1 MSDKKLPEGFSPISP
16 DSDLG
21 KMMEKAKGIDLSQ
34 MTVPQFDYSHISRQ
48 VEKQNREMNAIWDEI
63 AEERERKEAAEE
75 AYRHETIRSLRAIEQ
90 NTANLYTLVDLISKS
105 NDQQD
110 ELIAIIAEILTIA
123 KAKDKKEAESIYKKV
138 MAKITQTVKDGETL
152 AKIVGYATT
161 VYELAKP
168 IIENL
173 KG

>member
-1 MSDKKLPEGFSPISP
+1 MNNDLKPLGLGLSGFDISKLP
-16 DSDLG
+16 
-21 KMMEKAKGIDLSQ
+21 
-34 MTVPQFDYSHISRQ
+34 TVQPNLDFIAEHS
-48 VEKQNREMNAIWDEI
+48 REMERTMQAVQR
-63 AEERERKEAAEE
+63 ERERKEAAEV
-75 AYRHETIRSLRAIEQ
+75 AYRQETIRSLRAIEQ

-105 NDQQD
+105 NEQQD

-138 MAKITQTVKDGETL
+138 MAKITQIVKDGETL
-152 AKIVGYATT
+152 AKVVGYATT

>member
-1 MSDKKLPEGFSPISP
+1 MNNDVKPAGVNLAQLNLSTTNSHASSISN
-16 DSDLG
+16 SI
-21 KMMEKAKGIDLSQ
+21 A
-34 MTVPQFDYSHISRQ
+34 
-48 VEKQNREMNAIWDEI
+48 KQNREKERTMQAVQR
-63 AEERERKEAAEE
+63 ERERKEAAEE
-75 AYRHETIRSLRAIEQ
+75 AYRQETMRSLRAIEQ

-152 AKIVGYATT
+152 AKVVGYATT

>member
-1 MSDKKLPEGFSPISP
+1 MSDGLKFDPANMPRINLSTNHLANSVA
-16 DSDLG
+16 DSI
-21 KMMEKAKGIDLSQ
+21 AANQ
-34 MTVPQFDYSHISRQ
+34 
-48 VEKQNREMNAIWDEI
+48 REMERSMQAVQR
-63 AEERERKEAAEE
+63 ERERKEAAEA
-75 AYRHETIRSLRAIEQ
+75 AYREETIRSLRAIEQ
-90 NTANLYTLVDLISKS
+90 NTANLYTLVDLINKS
-105 NDQQD
+105 NEQQD
-110 ELIAIIAEILTIA
+110 ELIAIIADILTIA

-152 AKIVGYATT
+152 AKVVGYATT